1 MHFTDHNQ
9 LLSQTELYNST
20 LQITLQNKFCLLT
33 LKKKTKNHVNLLSAE
48 DWNIWFL
55 SKSLGHRRPLSLH
68 QGADIL
74 TQASKVP
81 EGLPTM

>member
-33 LKKKTKNHVNLLSAE
+33 LKKKTKTMLIYLVQKIGTFGFSANHWDTGGPCPYIREL
-48 DWNIWFL
+48 IF
-55 SKSLGHRRPLSLH
+55 
-68 QGADIL
+68 
-74 TQASKVP
+74 
-81 EGLPTM
+81 